1 MCHTIAIALGM
12 ISFLLASVSLVS
24 ALDAAIMNQ
33 VNTTNGPVRGEVIR
47 LNTNKTVIQYLGI
60 PFARAKRF
68 EAPESPKRWET
79 LKNATSYGASC
90 PQLPSILLN
99 NSTKI
104 EEDCLSVNVFLPGN
118 NEARGGS
125 LWRVMVWIYG
135 GAFQCGTSAY
145 KMYNGGYLATEGEVL
160 VVTFNYRI
168 GVLGFL
174 STGTED
180 LPGNFGLL
188 DQVKALE
195 WVQENIEKYVNYL
208 FYTYVKP
215 GLIKKARKERFSYS
229 LGGGGGGS

>member
-1 MCHTIAIALGM
+1 MYHTIAIALGM
-12 ISFLLASVSLVS
+12 ISLLLASVSLVS
-24 ALDAAIMNQ
+24 ALDAVI
-33 VNTTNGPVRGEVIR
+33 VNTTNGPVRGKVVP
-47 LNTNKTVIQYLGI
+47 LNTTKTVIQYLGI

-79 LKNATSYGASC
+79 IKNASSYGAPC
-90 PQLPSILLN
+90 PQPPSILS
-99 NSTKI
+99 NSTRETGK
-104 EEDCLSVNVFLPGN
+104 EDCLSVNVFLPGN
-118 NEARGGS
+118 NEAQGGL

-135 GAFQCGTSAY
+135 GAFQFGTSAY

-174 STGTED
+174 STRTED

-208 FYTYVKP
+208 YYT
-215 GLIKKARKERFSYS
+215 
-229 LGGGGGGS
+229 

>member
-1 MCHTIAIALGM
+1 MSHTIAIFLGM
-12 ISFLLASVSLVS
+12 ISLLLASVSLVS
-24 ALDAAIMNQ
+24 ASDAAI
-33 VNTTNGPVRGEVIR
+33 VNTTNGPVRGKVIS
-47 LNTNKTVIQYLGI
+47 LKTNKTIIEYLGI

-79 LKNATSYGASC
+79 IKNATSYGASC
-90 PQLPSILLN
+90 PQLPSIVL
-99 NSTKI
+99 NSTEI

-118 NEARGGS
+118 NETRGQGS

-135 GAFQCGTSAY
+135 GAFQVGTSAY
-145 KMYNGGYLATEGEVL
+145 KLFSGGYLATEGEVV

-188 DQVKALE
+188 DQVKALQ

-208 FYTYVKP
+208 F
-215 GLIKKARKERFSYS
+215 
-229 LGGGGGGS
+229 

>member
-1 MCHTIAIALGM
+1 MYHTIAIALGT
-12 ISFLLASVSLVS
+12 ISLLLASVSLVS
-24 ALDAAIMNQ
+24 ALDAEFV
-33 VNTTNGPVRGEVIR
+33 VNTTNGPVRGKVIP

-68 EAPESPKRWET
+68 EAPESPTRWERI
-79 LKNATSYGASC
+79 KNATSYGASC

-104 EEDCLSVNVFLPGN
+104 EEDCLSVNVFVPR

-145 KMYNGGYLATEGEVL
+145 KMYYGGYLATEGEVL

-208 FYTYVKP
+208 FYTYIKP

-229 LGGGGGGS
+229 VGRGMGGH

>member
-1 MCHTIAIALGM
+1 MCHAIEIALGM
-12 ISFLLASVSLVS
+12 IRLLLTSVSLVS
-24 ALDAAIMNQ
+24 ALDAVI
-33 VNTTNGPVRGEVIR
+33 VNTTNGPVRGEVIP

-60 PFARAKRF
+60 PFARVKRF

-79 LKNATSYGASC
+79 IKNATSYGASC

-118 NEARGGS
+118 NEAQGGS

-145 KMYNGGYLATEGEVL
+145 KMYFGGYLATEGEVL

-208 FYTYVKP
+208 FYTCIKP
-215 GLIKKARKERFSYS
+215 CLIKKARKERFSYS
-229 LGGGGGGS
+229 LGRGMGGH